1 MRLPEYTELTYGH
14 TIIDLLKL
22 QTSVIRGDSKSV
34 ERKLRGNKRKVKAY
48 IGLGSNEGDRLGYV
62 QQALQFLKDIHDI
75 TVLECS
81 SLYETEPIG
90 DTYTQWFVNAVV
102 AIETSLSAED
112 LLDVCQDIEKRLT
125 ELHRHN
131 SNQRIKERIID
142 LDILFYGDSVMEAAN
157 LHLPHPKMH
166 LRSFALVP
174 LLEIAP
180 DIRHPGLEKSVAQLH
195 EELTEP
201 EQVFL
206 FGTRTAELPPEL

>member
-1 MRLPEYTELTYGH
+1 M
-14 TIIDLLKL
+14 
-22 QTSVIRGDSKSV
+22 

-62 QQALQFLKDIHDI
+62 QQAMQFLKDIHSI
-75 TVLECS
+75 SVFECS
-81 SLYETEPIG
+81 SLYETEPSG
-90 DTYTQWFVNAVV
+90 DEYTQWFVNAVV
-102 AIETSLSAED
+102 GIETSLSAED
-112 LLDVCQDIEKRLT
+112 LLDVCKDIEKRLT

-131 SNQRIKERIID
+131 SHQKVRERIID
-142 LDILFYGDSVMEAAN
+142 LDILFYGDSVLESPS
-157 LHLPHPKMH
+157 LKLPHPKIH

>member
-1 MRLPEYTELTYGH
+1 M
-14 TIIDLLKL
+14 
-22 QTSVIRGDSKSV
+22 

-62 QQALQFLKDIHDI
+62 QQAMQFLKDIHSI

-90 DTYTQWFVNAVV
+90 ESYTKWFVNAVV
-102 AIETSLSAED
+102 AIETSLSAQD

-125 ELHRHN
+125 ELHSH
-131 SNQRIKERIID
+131 SNPNRIKERIID
-142 LDILFYGDSVMEAAN
+142 LDILFYGDSVMDSPS
-157 LHLPHPKMH
+157 LKLPHPKMH
-166 LRSFALVP
+166 MRSFALVP

-180 DIRHPGLEKSVAQLH
+180 DIRHPALEKSVAQLH

-201 EQVFL
+201 EQVVL
-206 FGTRTAELPPEL
+206 FGTRTVELPPEL